1 MTLRID
7 AVLAPL
13 IATGVDDITALLQ
26 GKGQV
31 IIAAA
36 VAVNSGSDRSL
47 RRYKIG
53 IVAAKSASLL
63 QNQRRCYEIS
73 VAAAISKNTQ
83 EKGADHFPLVN
94 LPFTCA
100 LMRRRHVQQRR
111 SGIGQR
117 LCSSGIVVRQVVPY
131 IILL

>member
-26 GKGQV
+26 GKGRV

-47 RRYKIG
+47 RRCKIG
-53 IVAAKSASLL
+53 IVAAKSA
-63 QNQRRCYEIS
+63 
-73 VAAAISKNTQ
+73 
-83 EKGADHFPLVN
+83 
-94 LPFTCA
+94 
-100 LMRRRHVQQRR
+100 
-111 SGIGQR
+111 
-117 LCSSGIVVRQVVPY
+117 
-131 IILL
+131 